1 MSKSYSMYFVLKDI
15 INTQNM
21 DSIYSHTLN
30 CINGTPAQKIQ
41 AFGSTP
47 EKAFKHLKTQS
58 EYHAY
63 GISWIEGTKKKKRK
77 SDGLF
82 YYPKVKSFHYL
93 GLVKDVVKSLNT

>member
-15 INTQNM
+15 IDTQNM

-30 CINGTPAQKIQ
+30 CINGTPSQKIQ

-63 GISWIEGTKKKKRK
+63 GISWNVIINMFCIK
-77 SDGLF
+77 
-82 YYPKVKSFHYL
+82 
-93 GLVKDVVKSLNT
+93 N